1 MKAIIYKYQWANLG
15 IEEDTNFEYKILSK
29 QEGQIQKDHNSLS
42 KNQKKPKSNLEKEDK
57 NNVF

>member
-1 MKAIIYKYQWANLG
+1 MFENN
-15 IEEDTNFEYKILSK
+15 TNFEYKIFSK
-29 QEGQIQKDHNSLS
+29 QEGQIQKDHNSVW